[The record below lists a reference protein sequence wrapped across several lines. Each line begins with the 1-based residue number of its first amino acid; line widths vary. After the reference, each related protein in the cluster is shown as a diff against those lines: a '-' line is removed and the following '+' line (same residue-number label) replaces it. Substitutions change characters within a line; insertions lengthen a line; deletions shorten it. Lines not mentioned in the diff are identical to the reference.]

1 MMQTAQR
8 STSQSANIEEIETPK
23 ASTKRKRNEAD
34 EALEKL
40 IGNYG
45 GSPWL
50 VPAKLYSSGMM
61 R

>member
-1 MMQTAQR
+1 MQPAQNSR
-8 STSQSANIEEIETPK
+8 SQSANIEEIEIKT
-23 ASTKRKRNEAD
+23 STKRKRNETD

-50 VPAKLYSSGMM
+50 VPAQQYSSGMM